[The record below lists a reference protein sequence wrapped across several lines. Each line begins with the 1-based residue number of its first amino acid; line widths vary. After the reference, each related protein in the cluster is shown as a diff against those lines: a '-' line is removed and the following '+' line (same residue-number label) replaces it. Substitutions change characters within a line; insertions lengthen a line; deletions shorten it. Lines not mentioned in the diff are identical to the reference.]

1 VQGRQSLNQG
11 CLPFFNPMEILKKF
25 YYVIDYTLQFAM
37 WLVIGR
43 VAAQLLIRNPN
54 NVIQNMFMRFTEPLY
69 RFVKKVFPF
78 TRVSEEKKQT
88 VWGQLDGLV
97 PIVLIL
103 GIYIILRPLI
113 RIIVS
118 VIIMNVK

>member
-1 VQGRQSLNQG
+1 
-11 CLPFFNPMEILKKF
+11 MEILKNI
-25 YYVIDYTLQFAM
+25 YYIVDYTLQFAM

-43 VAAQLLIRNPN
+43 VAAQAFIRNPN

-69 RFVKKVFPF
+69 LFVKRVFPF

-88 VWGQLDGLV
+88 VWGHLDGLV

-103 GIYIILRPLI
+103 GIYLILRPLI
-113 RIIVS
+113 RIIVG
-118 VIIMNVK
+118 VIIMNFQ

>member
-1 VQGRQSLNQG
+1 
-11 CLPFFNPMEILKKF
+11 MEILKKI

-43 VAAQLLIRNPN
+43 VAAQVFIRNPN

-69 RFVKKVFPF
+69 HFIKKIFPF
-78 TRVSEEKKQT
+78 TRVPEERKQT
-88 VWGQLDGLV
+88 MWGYLDGLV
-97 PIVLIL
+97 PIILIL
-103 GIYIILRPLI
+103 GIYIILRPLV

-118 VIIMNVK
+118 VIIVNVK